1 VTGRQLEKN
10 ILLARLSSA
19 SLEKLLP
26 HFTSF
31 SGKLSTVI
39 IESER
44 PSSHA
49 FFPLAP
55 AVISLVREVSDGYG
69 VEVGVVGREG
79 FASISALLDPTRQMD
94 RGIVQSEG
102 EFLRIDAADLQ
113 KVFDS
118 DGEVRRTLMQ
128 FMNAFTMQVSQTALC
143 NRLHTVE
150 QRLARWLLMMRER
163 VESDELRLTQEF
175 LAHMLGTR
183 IAGVNEAIRLLDR
196 AGVIHNARQKITILD
211 EQGLEKM
218 SCECYRTIRT
228 EFERLEASV
237 RQKQARV

>member
-1 VTGRQLEKN
+1 VTGQQLEKN
-10 ILLARLSSA
+10 ILLARLSPG

-26 HFTSF
+26 HFTPF
-31 SGKLSTVI
+31 SGKLSSVI
-39 IESER
+39 IEAEL

-55 AVISLVREVSDGYG
+55 AVISLVREVADGAG

-79 FASISALLDPTRQMD
+79 FASITALLDPTRQMD

-102 EFLRIDAADLQ
+102 EFLRIEAADLQ
-113 KVFDS
+113 RVFHA

-163 VESDELRLTQEF
+163 VGSDELRLTQEF

-183 IAGVNEAIRLLDR
+183 TAGVNEAIRLLDR
-196 AGVIHNARQKITILD
+196 SGVIRNARQKITIVE
-211 EQGLEKM
+211 EQGLERT

-228 EFERLEASV
+228 EFERLESPPAH
-237 RQKQARV
+237 KQARV